1 MTWREEYKRK
11 LLTAQEAARLVK
23 SGDRVAIGGSTDQP
37 KLLQEAIFARQDE
50 VRGVEIVITP
60 MVTHPCWL
68 MPGYEESFSVTI
80 GGWSGPFGRPL
91 LLENR
96 GNGLIPNSY
105 WGSFIKS
112 AERQARGPH
121 VNMDCFVMKVSPP
134 NEQGVVSL
142 GGYRWMKKEFAQRS
156 RTVIAEVDTNQQ
168 WFCGDTTMPISEID
182 HFVEY
187 TDPMSTLGG
196 VEQATAG
203 MADTATRDKIRRVAE
218 EILPYM
224 RSLLIPM
231 LIQFPEQFMGFADDV
246 IGDPPREAQPIA
258 DYIGTLV
265 EDGDTVQLGEGT
277 PAGFVVQMGALNG
290 KHDLGVHT
298 EIACHGI
305 GELIEGGVITG
316 KYKAVHTGT
325 AVFQGLDALTPR
337 ETEYCVENP
346 KVEVY
351 GLEHLSDV
359 KLIAAHDNYVSMN
372 NALAVD
378 LTGQICFETLFG
390 GVPVHG
396 PGGQPDFHLGA
407 FYSRGGRPITLLWST
422 AAGGG
427 ASRVVSQFEAGTV
440 VSVGRAHAGYVVTEY
455 GIANL
460 FGKTLRER
468 AGEMIA
474 IAHPD
479 FRAELKREAQR
490 LFDY

>member
-1 MTWREEYKRK
+1 M
-11 LLTAQEAARLVK
+11 
-23 SGDRVAIGGSTDQP
+23 
-37 KLLQEAIFARQDE
+37 
-50 VRGVEIVITP
+50 
-60 MVTHPCWL
+60 
-68 MPGYEESFSVTI
+68 
-80 GGWSGPFGRPL
+80 
-91 LLENR
+91 
-96 GNGLIPNSY
+96 
-105 WGSFIKS
+105 
-112 AERQARGPH
+112 
-121 VNMDCFVMKVSPP
+121 
-134 NEQGVVSL
+134 
-142 GGYRWMKKEFAQRS
+142 
-156 RTVIAEVDTNQQ
+156 
-168 WFCGDTTMPISEID
+168 
-182 HFVEY
+182 
-187 TDPMSTLGG
+187 
-196 VEQATAG
+196 
-203 MADTATRDKIRRVAE
+203 
-218 EILPYM
+218 
-224 RSLLIPM
+224 
-231 LIQFPEQFMGFADDV
+231 
-246 IGDPPREAQPIA
+246 
-258 DYIGTLV
+258 
-265 EDGDTVQLGEGT
+265 
-277 PAGFVVQMGALNG
+277 
-290 KHDLGVHT
+290 
-298 EIACHGI
+298 
-305 GELIEGGVITG
+305 
-316 KYKAVHTGT
+316 
-325 AVFQGLDALTPR
+325 
-337 ETEYCVENP
+337 ENP

-440 VSVGRAHAGYVVTEY
+440 VSVGRAHAGYVITEY